1 MSQPNNQVRQGKSM
15 DIYTVML
22 VASFIAL
29 LIGFC
34 CMSYEYSRYESWL
47 SWKTDDGIIKTS
59 YDSNSNMTLPV
70 QSKTWNV

>member
-29 LIGFC
+29 LIGFI
-34 CMSYEYSRYESWL
+34 CMSYEYSRYEAWL

-59 YDSNSNMTLPV
+59 HLPSSQMTSPFGSNHWSV
-70 QSKTWNV
+70 